1 MKSKA
6 ETVRPPKRSKKKKRH
21 NNQAVATN
29 DTHMSPKQLQLQ
41 HQHQLRA
48 SGQSNAAS
56 PVMMETAAMT
66 TTTMTTM
73 TPKQALAPTINVVW
87 NQDLFRKMNETV
99 APSLPP
105 QIISAKSSALFTPD
119 NHKYMADNVM
129 VYQLCA
135 ETVPQ
140 TMSKIKIQ
148 NIVAMGENSS
158 AYESSEDTGVGELSE
173 SELITAQDG
182 IGRLIVLLLNTSV
195 LLHVYVH
202 STFIN
207 NFQ

>member
-1 MKSKA
+1 M
-6 ETVRPPKRSKKKKRH
+6 
-21 NNQAVATN
+21 N
-29 DTHMSPKQLQLQ
+29 PKQQQ
-41 HQHQLRA
+41 PQLRA
-48 SGQSNAAS
+48 SGQVNVAS
-56 PVMMETAAMT
+56 TVMMETATA
-66 TTTMTTM
+66 M

-87 NQDLFRKMNETV
+87 NQDLFRKMNEHV

-105 QIISAKSSALFTPD
+105 QIVSAKTSSHFTPD
-119 NHKYMADNVM
+119 KYIAADNVM

-135 ETVPQ
+135 DSVPQ

-182 IGRLIVLLLNTSV
+182 IGRLLCCCSAQVFFYTCVSFYI
-195 LLHVYVH
+195 H
-202 STFIN
+202 
-207 NFQ
+207 